1 MLRDDVKMITDE
13 KKILQ
18 LFKDHYTDIV
28 ERSCGFKLEKEQLD
42 IGSSNKNGV
51 LIFSLDK
58 YKNKPSIVEIH
69 KNRILQSSSISML
82 CSSWVSKITPK

>member
-1 MLRDDVKMITDE
+1 MR

-28 ERSCGFKLEKEQLD
+28 EWSCGFKLEKEQLD

-58 YKNKPSIVEIH
+58 CKNKPSIVEIH
-69 KNRILQSSSISML
+69 KIESYNLVLFL
-82 CSSWVSKITPK
+82 CSVPVRVLR